1 MLTPDEAEQM
11 YAGLS
16 SILLEERF
24 GARFDRMLSEVQ
36 QSIAL
41 GRPEGAEILSVAA
54 PGRRRS
60 RERVRSVQP
69 FDPVERLG
77 ILVRAIELEIITPID
92 LLAATLDR
100 LSLGDSDGLGVAF
113 IADAAG
119 TEDAASVADV
129 RDRVRRQRSG
139 EPEPPLTG
147 AIYRRDVA
155 EAEEIIEPLR
165 AALAAILREIQG

>member
-11 YAGLS
+11 YAGLI
-16 SILLEERF
+16 SILREERF

-36 QSIAL
+36 QSFAL

-92 LLAATLDR
+92 LLAATLAPIVHENAGGGRR
-100 LSLGDSDGLGVAF
+100 LLGPCG
-113 IADAAG
+113 AAG
-119 TEDAASVADV
+119 MAVIS
-129 RDRVRRQRSG
+129 
-139 EPEPPLTG
+139 LTVG
-147 AIYRRDVA
+147 W
-155 EAEEIIEPLR
+155 
-165 AALAAILREIQG
+165 